1 MDKRGDEEPEDQ
13 IGEVTGIAPK
23 RQAVSLI
30 TFFDLIMFMILNHCG
45 TVRLSWWDLIGYIVL
60 FTLHLGN
67 KWIIG

>member
-1 MDKRGDEEPEDQ
+1 MLFLSTSCLFVCIVAMDKRGDEEPEDQ

-45 TVRLSWWDLIGYIVL
+45 TVRLS
-60 FTLHLGN
+60 
-67 KWIIG
+67 